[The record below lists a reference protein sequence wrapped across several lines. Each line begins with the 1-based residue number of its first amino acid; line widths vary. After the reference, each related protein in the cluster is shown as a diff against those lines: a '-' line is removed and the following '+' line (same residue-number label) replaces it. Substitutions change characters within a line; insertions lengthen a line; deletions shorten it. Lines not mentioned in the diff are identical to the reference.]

1 MSRLSTKSAS
11 ARRGFTLIEL
21 LVVIAIIG
29 VLVALLL
36 PAVQA
41 AREAA
46 RRAQC
51 TNNLK
56 QLGLALHNFES
67 AHTAFPRS
75 GEHPVTWTDGNVYKT
90 QDYQSAFTLLMPYME
105 QGVVF
110 NTYNMELRHNLP
122 ANYTAASTSL
132 NTFLCPSNGIAGD
145 RTGGAGKDNFGYGCS
160 DYAMCPYTEMDSL
173 GNPSDSSSY
182 GLSPAVKL
190 LSLAAL
196 TSGPYP
202 VDRYTKYAIPGGGQT
217 YVSPKKTVHLD
228 PTKGKIDVY
237 FNGPKLSEI
246 TDGTSNSMF
255 VYEDAGRSPKMWE
268 TVGQNLAASTGGY
281 LDPETGEAR
290 CHWRWAEPDSAS
302 GVSKLVNNNKNGGY
316 SFGVQPGPG
325 QCPWNAH
332 DCGPNNEIFAF
343 HPSGANVLFGDG
355 SVKFVKETI
364 AGKVQR
370 ALITKNGGEL
380 VSQSDY

>member
-1 MSRLSTKSAS
+1 MRNLHSGT
-11 ARRGFTLIEL
+11 RRGFTLIEL

-29 VLVALLL
+29 VLIALLL

-56 QLGLALHNFES
+56 QTGIALHNFES
-67 AHTAFPRS
+67 SRGAFPRS
-75 GEHPVTWTDGNVYKT
+75 GEHPVTWTDGNVYKS
-90 QDYQSAFTLLMPYME
+90 QDYQSAFTLALSYVE
-105 QGVVF
+105 QGTVF
-110 NTYNMELRHNLP
+110 STYNIDLRYNLP
-122 ANYTAASTSL
+122 ANYTAAATTISS
-132 NTFLCPSNGIAGD
+132 FLCPSNALTGD
-145 RTGGAGKDNFGYGCS
+145 RTAGGGKDHLGYGCS
-160 DYAMCPYTEMDSL
+160 DYAMCPYTELDTL
-173 GNPSDSSSY
+173 GNPSDSGAY
-182 GLSPAVKL
+182 GVPPAEKR

-196 TSGPYP
+196 TSNAYP
-202 VDRYTKYAIPGGGQT
+202 VELYTKYAITGGQT

-228 PTKGKIDVY
+228 PTKAPDGKIDVY
-237 FNGPKLSEI
+237 FNGPTIAAIS
-246 TDGTSNSMF
+246 DGTSNSLM

-302 GVSKLVNNNKNGGY
+302 GVSKLVNNNKQAGY
-316 SFGVQPGPG
+316 ALNVEPRPG

-332 DCGPNNEIFAF
+332 DCGPNNEIFSF
-343 HPSGANVLFGDG
+343 HPGGANALFGDG
-355 SVKFVKETI
+355 SVKFIKENI
-364 AGKVQR
+364 NGRVLR
-370 ALITKNGGEL
+370 SLITKNEGE
-380 VSQSDY
+380 VISADSF